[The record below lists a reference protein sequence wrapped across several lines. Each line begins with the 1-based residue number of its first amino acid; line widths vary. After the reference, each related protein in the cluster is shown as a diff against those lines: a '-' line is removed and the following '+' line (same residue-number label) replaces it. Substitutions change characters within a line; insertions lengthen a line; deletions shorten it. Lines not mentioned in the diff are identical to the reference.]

1 MRSRRKDRK
10 GFTLIELLAT
20 IIILGLLTSLAY
32 VAISSILNRG
42 YESYYSSQE
51 EMLILAGREYYADHR
66 NELPDEIGET
76 STVTLKVLINEKYID
91 PIKDRND
98 NVCNNVKSGVTV
110 QKYSDKDYQYYA
122 FLVCDDDGYETK
134 GDKSKPVIKFS
145 PNEKSSQSSID
156 VTMTVTDNEK
166 VKSYKYIITKDGED
180 YKEIDYTAYSSPV
193 KIRFTELGTYEI
205 TGYAIDNNGNMADRK
220 SGKYSIYKGI
230 DCAGVDISSN
240 VDDLY
245 SNKNVNLSIKVPKN
259 TYRYEVSDVTDSGV
273 PLSQAF
279 VGSATGKVALEAE
292 GSHQVKV
299 TLYDEYGNTCSVTG
313 DKHIIDRTPPSL
325 SVVLKKKKNASSI
338 GNSTDISGLAD
349 YTNDTWYNG
358 YVVTRGSCS
367 DSAGCDVTYKTSG
380 ASSGKGSTTANINSE
395 GVTTVTYT
403 ATDKAGNFTTATY
416 TVKLDR
422 TAPSLSVLLKKK
434 NGASNVGNSTNISGL
449 ANYTNN
455 TWYSGYVVTR
465 GSCNDKV
472 SSCEVT
478 YKNSG
483 ASSGSGSTT
492 ANINSEGTTTITYR
506 VTDPA
511 GNTASKSYT
520 VKLDR
525 TAPNLSVV
533 LKKKNSSSNIGESTN
548 INNLADYTNNTW
560 YSGYVV
566 ARGSCSDNISGCD
579 ISYKNSGASSGRGST
594 TANVNSEG
602 TTTVTYTVK
611 DAAGNTTS
619 RSYTVKLDRTAPSL
633 SVLLKKKTSS
643 SNVGNSTNISGL
655 ANYTNNTWYS
665 GYVVTRGNCR
675 DKVSSC
681 NVTYKNSGAS
691 SGSGS
696 TTSNINNEGT
706 TTVTYSVSDAAGN
719 STSKSYTVKLDRTKP
734 RLSVVLKKK
743 NGASNV
749 GSSTDISGL
758 ANYTNNTWYSGYVVT
773 RGSCTDSGSGD
784 CDISYKNSGASS
796 GSGSTTSNVNSE
808 GTTTVTY
815 TVEDAAGNTSSGS
828 YTVKLDRTAPSLSV
842 LLKKKNGASNIGNST
857 NISGLA
863 NYTNNTWYSGYV
875 VTRGSCTDSGSGSCD
890 VTYST
895 SGATSGRGSTTAN
908 VNNQG
913 TTTITYRVS
922 DAAGNSKSSSY
933 TVKLDRTAPSL
944 SVLLKKKT
952 SSSNVGNSTNISGLA
967 NYTNNTWYSGYV
979 ATRGSCS
986 DSISGSCD
994 VTYRAS
1000 GSSSGSGSTTA
1011 NVNNEGTTTVTY
1023 TVEDAAGNSAS
1034 RSYTVKLDRTAPSL
1048 SAVLKK
1054 KNSSSNLSSSSNISS
1069 LANYSNNT
1077 WYKGYVVTRGSCT
1090 DSGSGSCTVS
1100 YSLSGASSGSGTTT
1114 ANVNNEGTTT
1124 VRYSVS
1130 DAAGNTRSSSYT
1142 VKLDRSGPKCVSSGG
1157 SSSWSRGPVT
1167 IVGTCSD
1174 SGSGCTGNASKVFS
1188 GDTNTTTASPGIVSD
1203 ELGNTTTCPANQ
1215 TVRIDKTAPSCGAIT
1230 GQSTTWTKNDRTI
1243 AVACSDGGSGCTS
1256 ASFSRTFTTEG
1267 ATDTISLKDRVGNT
1281 RSCKVNKYIDK
1292 TPPKFVST
1300 YKCYDESTGK
1310 PRQRFGWDVKDD
1322 VSGINGSTS
1331 VWEYCYTDH
1340 RDASCGAT
1348 CSKGND
1354 YSHKPS
1360 DIYGDKY
1367 NYYYQSTQYASIGSG
1382 ETGTAFTGVDA
1393 SCIDGHS
1400 VRTNFKLC
1408 DFAGNCAYKENAIFA
1423 YSGKG
1428 TICNR

>member
-230 DCAGVDISSN
+230 DCAGVEISSN

-245 SNKNVNLSIKVPKN
+245 SNKNINLSIKVPKN
-259 TYRYEVSDVTDSGV
+259 TYRYEVNDVTDSGV

-279 VGSATGKVALEAE
+279 VGSATGKVVLEAE

-299 TLYDEYGNTCSVTG
+299 TLYDKYGNSCTTTG

-403 ATDKAGNFTTATY
+403 ATDEAGNFTTATY

-478 YKNSG
+478 YTSSG

-525 TAPNLSVV
+525 TAPSLSVV
-533 LKKKNSSSNIGESTN
+533 LKKKNSSSNIGNSTN

-665 GYVVTRGNCR
+665 GYVVTRGSCS

-681 NVTYKNSGAS
+681 NVTYRNSGAS

-773 RGSCTDSGSGD
+773 RGSCSDKVSSCNVT
-784 CDISYKNSGASS
+784 YRNSGASS

-857 NISGLA
+857 S
-863 NYTNNTWYSGYV
+863 
-875 VTRGSCTDSGSGSCD
+875 
-890 VTYST
+890 
-895 SGATSGRGSTTAN
+895 
-908 VNNQG
+908 
-913 TTTITYRVS
+913 
-922 DAAGNSKSSSY
+922 
-933 TVKLDRTAPSL
+933 
-944 SVLLKKKT
+944 
-952 SSSNVGNSTNISGLA
+952 ISGLA

-1034 RSYTVKLDRTAPSL
+1034 RSYTVKLDRTAPTL

-1054 KNSSSNLSSSSNISS
+1054 KNGAGNIGSSTNISG

-1077 WYKGYVVTRGSCT
+1077 WYKGYVVTRGSCS

-1100 YSLSGASSGSGTTT
+1100 YSLSGASSGSGSTT

-1130 DAAGNTRSSSYT
+1130 DAAGNSRSSSYT

-1167 IVGTCSD
+1167 IKGTCND
-1174 SGSGCTGNASKVFS
+1174 AGSGCTGNVTKTYS

-1215 TVRIDKTAPSCGAIT
+1215 TVKIDKTAPSCGAIT
-1230 GQSTTWTKNDRTI
+1230 GQSTVWTKNDRTI
-1243 AVACSDGGSGCTS
+1243 AVKCSDGGSGCTS
-1256 ASFSRTFTTEG
+1256 SSFSQTFSTEG
-1267 ATDTISLKDRVGNT
+1267 DTDEIAIKDSVGNS
-1281 RSCKVNKYIDK
+1281 RSCTVNKYIDK
-1292 TPPKFVST
+1292 TAPKFVST

-1393 SCIDGHS
+1393 SCIDGYS

-1408 DFAGNCAYKENAIFA
+1408 DFAGNCAYKENAIFS